1 MPRRNT
7 PAKPNGAGGGRH
19 RPTPELDRY
28 LQPQPGAETVRQR
41 SSAMLPRAP
50 LLCPAAAGCMA
61 MLLRPGRWTGWRA
74 CTLHLASLVSRG
86 VLLTDLGR
94 SGGLSQSWSKPAE
107 LTSALSEALTAA
119 AAAGP
124 EAAGGG
130 GASNRRYFS
139 PPRRAPALSSA
150 TLMPASV
157 TPLC

>member
-1 MPRRNT
+1 
-7 PAKPNGAGGGRH
+7 
-19 RPTPELDRY
+19 
-28 LQPQPGAETVRQR
+28 
-41 SSAMLPRAP
+41 
-50 LLCPAAAGCMA
+50 
-61 MLLRPGRWTGWRA
+61 
-74 CTLHLASLVSRG
+74 